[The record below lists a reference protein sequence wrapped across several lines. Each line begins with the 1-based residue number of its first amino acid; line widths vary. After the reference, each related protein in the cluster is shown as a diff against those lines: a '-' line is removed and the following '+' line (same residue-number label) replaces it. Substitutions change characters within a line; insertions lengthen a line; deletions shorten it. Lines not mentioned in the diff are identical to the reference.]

1 MQPHTSPRV
10 ALYLIAKL
18 SIVPLLLTLVV
29 AGSIHPAVA
38 DSDILYAGDI
48 ASNTVRRFNAETGE
62 AISGGTSSG
71 VFVQSSSGGL
81 VGPMG
86 LLAKSGKLVVVNQN
100 VDLPKPGEILRYKLN
115 NGAVDGAL
123 VPSTDDHAPFA
134 PRGIVIW
141 QGTIYVAD
149 FNPGPLSGRL
159 LAFDENSGKFL
170 REFSP
175 PAGFAYTFHPR
186 GVVIGPNGLLYVSNF
201 PNLVTGLGGQ
211 VLVFDP
217 ETLDFIGAF
226 VVDAGGINQL
236 NRPEGLVFGPDGNLY
251 ITSFQANATDTD
263 SIRIYDG
270 RSGVIKGKINL
281 YASGAPRAPAQALV
295 FGPDGKLFVPI
306 SASAPTLPGAFAG
319 QVRRYDVADATDVS
333 ATTAPDFFEFVPVPS
348 AGTSVL
354 FYLTFGKTDPGTL
367 AYSK

>member
-18 SIVPLLLTLVV
+18 SIVPVLLTLVV
-29 AGSIHPAVA
+29 AGSIRPAVA

-48 ASNTVRRFNAETGE
+48 ASNTVRRFNADTGSS
-62 AISGGTSSG
+62 ISGGSSSG
-71 VFVQSSSGGL
+71 VFRQSSSGGL

-100 VDLPKPGEILRYKLN
+100 IDLPKPGEILRYKLN
-115 NGAVDGAL
+115 DGAVDGAL
-123 VPSTDDHAPFA
+123 VPFSDDHAPFA

-149 FNPGPLSGRL
+149 FNPDGPSGRL
-159 LAFDENSGKFL
+159 LAFDENSGEFL

-201 PNLVTGLGGQ
+201 PNPLVTGLGGQ

-217 ETLDFIGAF
+217 ETLNFIGAF
-226 VVDAGGINQL
+226 VVEAGGINQL

-251 ITSFQANATDTD
+251 ITSFRADETDTD

-281 YASGAPRAPAQALV
+281 YASGAPRASAQALL

-306 SASAPTLPGAFAG
+306 SFGATAG
-319 QVRRYDVADATDVS
+319 QVRRYDVADATDVN
-333 ATTAPDFFEFVPVPS
+333 AATAPPFDEFVPVPS